1 MIIKLINFTD
11 KGFLFEP
18 TVADRLYYMIKDSK
32 EETVLDYFGVTG
44 SSYVFYKKLNYRL
57 TKDNIKFKIINIS
70 KKMKKTNSELLHFY
84 QNRE

>member
-18 TVADRLYYMIKDSK
+18 TIADRLYYMIKDSK
-32 EETVLDYFGVTG
+32 EEAVLDYSGVTG
-44 SSYVFYKKLNYRL
+44 STYIFYKKLNYRL
-57 TKDNIKFKIINIS
+57 SKNHVKFKIINIS
-70 KKMKKTNSELLHFY
+70 KKMKKINSEILHFY